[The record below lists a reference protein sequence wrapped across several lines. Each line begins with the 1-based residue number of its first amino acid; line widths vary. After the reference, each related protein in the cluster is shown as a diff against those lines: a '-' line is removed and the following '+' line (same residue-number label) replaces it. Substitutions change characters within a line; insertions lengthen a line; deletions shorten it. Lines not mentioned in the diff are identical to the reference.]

1 MAYRFSDGEPYDSN
15 SDVSSSPHSSE
26 KDLERSGFFAPL
38 LQGLDV
44 HSQAY
49 YGISLRGIKLTGEVE
64 EWGIILELCNIA
76 LTDVRFCDKGGWK
89 EEELETV
96 HYILSCTT
104 KLKKKRIIMPLLK
117 DDIMRNDDYR
127 IFHSCENLEGLYLV
141 GGVLYMK
148 LSQLYISGL
157 HDSAW
162 NVFPPLSLMVTLT
175 NWMLIGISLLNSTP
189 SNAFWQL
196 HIQFLHRI

>member
-1 MAYRFSDGEPYDSN
+1 MFVLAGADSLSLLVLFVVAFIRFSDGEPYDSN

-96 HYILSCTT
+96 HYT
-104 KLKKKRIIMPLLK
+104 
-117 DDIMRNDDYR
+117 
-127 IFHSCENLEGLYLV
+127 
-141 GGVLYMK
+141 
-148 LSQLYISGL
+148 
-157 HDSAW
+157 
-162 NVFPPLSLMVTLT
+162 
-175 NWMLIGISLLNSTP
+175 
-189 SNAFWQL
+189 
-196 HIQFLHRI
+196 